1 MYNDILKNK
10 EDHYEYKWDIELEF
24 PTEIGDIQIG
34 LMFHWGTYD

>member
-24 PTEIGDIQIG
+24 PTEIGDI
-34 LMFHWGTYD
+34 